1 MLPFLICYR
10 NFVFQVSIAVFR
22 LSNRMNF
29 AICSSKSFEH
39 FFLDKHDYERNADK
53 YVYADDNPESPQF
66 ALEGNARV
74 HTPKRGYHSR
84 SVNQK
89 RENGERLHNDV

>member
-1 MLPFLICYR
+1 
-10 NFVFQVSIAVFR
+10 
-22 LSNRMNF
+22 MNF

-53 YVYADDNPESPQF
+53 HVYADDNPESPQF

-89 RENGERLHNDV
+89 REDGERLHNDV